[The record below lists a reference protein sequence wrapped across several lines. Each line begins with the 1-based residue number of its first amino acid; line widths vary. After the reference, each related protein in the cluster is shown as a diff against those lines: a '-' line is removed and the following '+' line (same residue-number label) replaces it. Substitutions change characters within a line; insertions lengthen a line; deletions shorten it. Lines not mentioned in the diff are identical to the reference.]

1 MIRFQQFL
9 AEEQRKHLTHIE
21 DAILFGDTE
30 DAILFLNNIT
40 DMLSG
45 NAKSSVNLTV
55 KWDGAP
61 AIIAG
66 TDPQSGK
73 FFVGTKSVFNKTP
86 KLNFTLAD
94 IKKNHSGPLVKIL
107 AQALQEF
114 SKIGIKGVVQGD
126 LLFSSV
132 SSTAAKNTQALDGEP
147 HIVFQPNTIVY
158 AVPKDSDFGRTIDK
172 AKIGIIWH
180 TQYSGREIS
189 KMTASPLLSV
199 KGMKKTNSAWF
210 DDAKFRDASG
220 KATFTKDETAALQ
233 ELISQAQSQFTTT
246 ADQINSIAENDKL
259 QTQLLQYINDE
270 VKRGSIQPTAKE
282 FIAWVQEYETA
293 KKDELKTEKGKEK
306 KQEQI
311 DSSIKELNNAKK
323 SLDAMFQLHFTIAQ
337 AKQQILDKLSKV
349 KSIGTFLRDGD
360 GLKVTS
366 PEGFVAVDRIG
377 KAVKLVD
384 RLEFAA
390 ANFQNAASR
399 FGV

>member
-1 MIRFQQFL
+1 MIHFQQFL
-9 AEEQRKHLTHIE
+9 AEEERKHLTHIE

-30 DAILFLNNIT
+30 DAITFLNNIT

-45 NAKSSVNLTV
+45 SGSVAVNLTV

-86 KLNFTLAD
+86 KLNFTMAD
-94 IKKNHSGPLVKIL
+94 IKKNHSGPLGKIL
-107 AQALQEF
+107 AQALKEF
-114 SKIGIKGVVQGD
+114 SKIKIRGVVQGD
-126 LLFSSV
+126 LLFSNV
-132 SSTAAKNTQALDGEP
+132 SPTAAKNTQTLDGEP

-180 TQYSGREIS
+180 TQYRGRDIS

-199 KGMKKTNSAWF
+199 KGMKKTTSTWF

-220 KATFTKDETAALQ
+220 KATFTKGETAALQ
-233 ELISQAQSQFTTT
+233 KLISQAQSQFTKST
-246 ADQINSIAENDKL
+246 DQINSIAKNDKL
-259 QTQLLQYINDE
+259 QTQILQYINDE
-270 VKRGSIQPTAKE
+270 VKRGSIQPSAKQ

-293 KKDELKTEKGKEK
+293 KKDKLKSEKGKEK
-306 KQEQI
+306 KQKQI
-311 DSSIKELNNAKK
+311 DSSIKELNKIKGNLKI
-323 SLDAMFQLHFTIAQ
+323 LFQLHFTIAQ

-349 KSIGTFLRDGD
+349 KSIGTFLRDKD
-360 GLKVTS
+360 GLRVTS